1 MESGHLLEIGRL
13 SRFQFLDLLETAA
26 VMNAS
31 PARWRG
37 SLTGKVVGAIF
48 EKPSTRT
55 RASVAAA
62 AARLGMQVVF
72 LSPAELQI
80 SRGETWHDTGRVLS
94 SYFDVLVL
102 RTFRHSR
109 VCELAEASS
118 VPVINALTD
127 DHHPCQALA
136 DVLTIRDHFGDLAG
150 VSVAYIG
157 DARSNVWRSLAEA
170 VALCGM
176 SMVVAS
182 PPGYEPDPLV
192 LQGVSGA
199 AAEQG
204 GSIRVVCDPAEAVTG
219 ADVIYPEVWVPMGLE
234 HERARRVADLAA
246 YRVDEA
252 LFATAKP
259 AAVLMH
265 CLPAFRGEEVTSAV
279 LDGPRSLAW
288 RQAGNRLPTT
298 QSIMHGMLTGRTGFS
313 SRAPIG

>member
-13 SRFQFLDLLETAA
+13 SRFQFLELMETAA

-31 PARWRG
+31 PVRWRD
-37 SLTGKVVGAIF
+37 SLRGKVVGAIF

-55 RASVAAA
+55 RASMAAA
-62 AARLGMQVVF
+62 AARLGMQAVF
-72 LSPAELQI
+72 LSAAEMQT
-80 SRGETWHDTGRVLS
+80 SRGETWQDTGRVLS
-94 SYFDVLVL
+94 SYFDLLVL
-102 RTFRHSR
+102 RTFQHAR
-109 VCELAEASS
+109 VCELAEVSS

-136 DVLTIRDHFGDLAG
+136 DVLTIREHFGELTG
-150 VSVAYIG
+150 VLVAFIG

-182 PPGYEPDPLV
+182 PAGYGPDPVV
-192 LQGVSGA
+192 LQGVNVT
-199 AAEQG
+199 AAEHG
-204 GSIRVVCDPAEAVTG
+204 GSVRVVSDPVEAVS
-219 ADVIYPEVWVPMGLE
+219 AAHVIYPEVWVPMGRE

-252 LFATAKP
+252 LL
-259 AAVLMH
+259 AAAEPSAVVMH
-265 CLPAFRGEEVTSAV
+265 CLPAFRGEEITSPV

-298 QSIMHGMLTGRTGFS
+298 QSVMHGLLARRTGFQP
-313 SRAPIG
+313 RAPIG

>member
-1 MESGHLLEIGRL
+1 M
-13 SRFQFLDLLETAA
+13 
-26 VMNAS
+26 
-31 PARWRG
+31 
-37 SLTGKVVGAIF
+37 
-48 EKPSTRT
+48 
-55 RASVAAA
+55 AAA

-72 LSPAELQI
+72 LSEAELQT
-80 SRGETWHDTGRVLS
+80 SRGETWQDTGRVLS
-94 SYFDVLVL
+94 SYFDLLVL

-136 DVLTIRDHFGDLAG
+136 DVLTIREHFGELAG
-150 VSVAYIG
+150 VVVAFVG

-182 PPGYEPDPLV
+182 PVGYEPDPLV
-192 LQGVSGA
+192 LQA
-199 AAEQG
+199 IALTAAEHG
-204 GSIRVVCDPAEAVTG
+204 GSVRVVRDPVEAVRG
-219 ADVIYPEVWVPMGLE
+219 ADVVYPEVWVPMGLE
-234 HERARRVADLAA
+234 HERAWRVADLAA
-246 YRVDEA
+246 YRVDEELLA
-252 LFATAKP
+252 MAGP
-259 AAVLMH
+259 RAVLMH

-288 RQAGNRLPTT
+288 RQAGNRLPAT
-298 QSIMHGMLTGRTGFS
+298 QSIMHGLLARRNEFR